1 MIQWEEKHLP
11 FLMMAFDDDVKISI
25 NLNKLV
31 EARAKL
37 LTQYEDYSNAVNTG
51 EYLDENDVDKI
62 AVNLRDTLTW
72 DSLFFMVDGAILDY
86 MGLHNPNKPHYGER
100 SIETIEL
107 TMEKEKKER
116 EKEFKKNFD
125 MVKLESSS
133 WTIEVPV
140 RKKK

>member
-1 MIQWEEKHLP
+1 
-11 FLMMAFDDDVKISI
+11 MAINDDIKITI
-25 NLNKLV
+25 NLNELV

-37 LTQYEDYSNAVNTG
+37 LTQYEDYSNAVATG
-51 EYLDENDVDKI
+51 EYLDENDVDRI

-72 DSLFFMVDGAILDY
+72 DALFFMVDGAILDY
-86 MGLHNPNKPHYGER
+86 MGLKDPNKPHYGER
-100 SIETIEL
+100 SIETVEL
-107 TMEKEKKER
+107 TMEKEKKAR